1 MTFSVGRKNDLVV
14 LGSMLRQGQKEKSK
28 RRHVALVFI
37 IFCIGTVQLA
47 IDWSMM
53 RSGEQTHTDHS
64 GGVSST
70 TMRIG
75 VLDAII
81 RTPLRRRDDR
91 MIEENS
97 TTRTTRTLSIE
108 QIYYFNSFT
117 NPLRRQFMEEWLR
130 RQSIPHQRIEPISA
144 SLTRCTASSR
154 CSDRVAV
161 ALSYLRMTSRSY
173 GKIGSTL
180 VLQDDTIA
188 ISDLEGLEATLSEL
202 PKSWNVVRLDCTT
215 TGGEQLESDG
225 RTWFQ
230 QEDDSCVRSNA
241 ILWRE
246 GSLDTLQGLL
256 PDRSILFSTGQKKMK
271 KLGHDLDCLLS
282 RSPFETY
289 CINLNISHS
298 EPSISTTEPAAHL
311 VEDAWM
317 LTEWGKRISVEQ
329 IQEQV
334 RKTPPTNDTNRSVKI
349 DRIYYHNLP
358 KNHHRRQSMEVWLQ
372 DQAIPYER
380 VNATVGDKH
389 SCVPKHNNTNRCRGI
404 AGICKTLDGILQNK
418 DTTGV
423 TMVLEDDI
431 IPLDLNLDRL
441 EESLKMVPNDWDIIR
456 FDCWGLH
463 DFHFPLWVNDY
474 VVDTSKYWS
483 ATDCD
488 KTKSACLPKKFYGG
502 AYSMLW
508 RGSSKHKLRK
518 IWSQPPYHDAD
529 GRIAGR
535 KKKLKSYCVNIG
547 IWDHLYIRDSWSD
560 ASMLTS

>member
-1 MTFSVGRKNDLVV
+1 M
-14 LGSMLRQGQKEKSK
+14 LGQGQKEKSK
-28 RRHVALVFI
+28 LRHVALVFI
-37 IFCIGTVQLA
+37 IFCVGTVQLA

-53 RSGEQTHTDHS
+53 RSEQTHTDRS
-64 GGVSST
+64 EGVPT
-70 TMRIG
+70 ATRRRTG
-75 VLDAII
+75 VLNATI
-81 RTPLRRRDDR
+81 RAPLRRDDR
-91 MIEENS
+91 MMEDNS
-97 TTRTTRTLSIE
+97 TAAGTLSID

-130 RQSIPHQRIEPISA
+130 VQSIPHQRLEPMSA
-144 SLTRCTASSR
+144 SLTRCTASSP
-154 CSDRVAV
+154 CSGRVAV
-161 ALSYLRMTSRSY
+161 ALSYLRMTTRSY

-180 VLQDDTIA
+180 VLQDDSIA

-202 PKSWNVVRLDCTT
+202 PRSWNVVRLDCNT
-215 TGGEQLESDG
+215 TGGGQLENDD
-225 RTWFQ
+225 RRWFQ

-256 PDRSILFSTGQKKMK
+256 PDKSILFNTGQKKMK

-311 VEDAWM
+311 VD
-317 LTEWGKRISVEQ
+317 
-329 IQEQV
+329 
-334 RKTPPTNDTNRSVKI
+334 DTNRSVKI

-380 VNATVGDKH
+380 INATVGDKH
-389 SCVPKHNNTNRCRGI
+389 SCVLKHNNTNRCRGI

-456 FDCWGLH
+456 FDCWGLN

-483 ATDCD
+483 ANDCD
-488 KTKSACLPKKFYGG
+488 KTKNACLPKKFYGG